1 MTTKASDNS
10 GNRVTI
16 QSSIE
21 DILGYELALHIFRML
36 KIEESAQEAS
46 INNIAELHELLSDRA
61 ENLSY
66 VQSQAEFQ
74 GLDKE
79 IQDESAIAYAKSLA
93 SFDIPPFAYTT
104 LEDLTSSFRSKRD
117 SYRSLLIDYLELL
130 KAAPFPI
137 LNITQSKLIE
147 LNQEQI
153 NPIYRA
159 SREYLKNNFKGRVE
173 ISFPRKLELEKEQD
187 VCLKIIG
194 YMEEADLPYLINKKD
209 REFYLPQLL
218 KKCAAKLI
226 ANENLCSIQ
235 PHNTVKGTVEE
246 KRGGSFSYEAEWSI
260 TALKE
265 APQTIKAHVSILSA
279 PSTADLNKLMESEGF
294 NCKSAMGPS
303 IHIDVSTPIFKKK
316 SFRYLISIGIALV
329 TLLATIYYG
338 AK

>member
-130 KAAPFPI
+130 KAASFPI

-159 SREYLKNNFKGRVE
+159 SRE
-173 ISFPRKLELEKEQD
+173 S
-187 VCLKIIG
+187 
-194 YMEEADLPYLINKKD
+194 
-209 REFYLPQLL
+209 
-218 KKCAAKLI
+218 
-226 ANENLCSIQ
+226 
-235 PHNTVKGTVEE
+235 
-246 KRGGSFSYEAEWSI
+246 
-260 TALKE
+260 
-265 APQTIKAHVSILSA
+265 
-279 PSTADLNKLMESEGF
+279 
-294 NCKSAMGPS
+294 
-303 IHIDVSTPIFKKK
+303 
-316 SFRYLISIGIALV
+316 
-329 TLLATIYYG
+329 
-338 AK
+338 

>member
-1 MTTKASDNS
+1 MTTKASGDS
-10 GNRVTI
+10 ANRISI

-36 KIEESAQEAS
+36 KIEESAQETS
-46 INNIAELHELLSDRA
+46 INNIAELSEVLSERS

-66 VQSQAEFQ
+66 VQSQAEIQ
-74 GLDKE
+74 ELEKE
-79 IQDESAIAYAKSLA
+79 MPEESAIAYSKSLA
-93 SFDIPPFAYTT
+93 SFAISPLAYTT
-104 LEDLTSSFRSKRD
+104 LEDLTSSFRSNRD
-117 SYRSLLIDYLELL
+117 SYRSFFMDVVEVFKGELFPVSNIRQL
-130 KAAPFPI
+130 K
-137 LNITQSKLIE
+137 LVGLD
-147 LNQEQI
+147 QEQI
-153 NPIYRA
+153 NPIYTA
-159 SREYLKNNFKGRVE
+159 SREYLKRNFKGRVE
-173 ISFPRKLELEKEQD
+173 ISFPKKLELEIEQD

-235 PHNTVKGTVEE
+235 PHSTVKGTVEE

-265 APQTIKAHVSILSA
+265 APQTIKAHISILSA

-303 IHIDVSTPIFKKK
+303 IHIDVSTPILKKK
-316 SFRYLISIGIALV
+316 NVRYLVTIGIALI
-329 TLLATIYYG
+329 TLIATIYYG
-338 AK
+338 AN

>member
-130 KAAPFPI
+130 GIRNFW
-137 LNITQSKLIE
+137 LIKC
-147 LNQEQI
+147 Q
-153 NPIYRA
+153 RC
-159 SREYLKNNFKGRVE
+159 
-173 ISFPRKLELEKEQD
+173 KE
-187 VCLKIIG
+187 
-194 YMEEADLPYLINKKD
+194 
-209 REFYLPQLL
+209 
-218 KKCAAKLI
+218 
-226 ANENLCSIQ
+226 ENLSQRI
-235 PHNTVKGTVEE
+235 
-246 KRGGSFSYEAEWSI
+246 I
-260 TALKE
+260 
-265 APQTIKAHVSILSA
+265 
-279 PSTADLNKLMESEGF
+279 
-294 NCKSAMGPS
+294 
-303 IHIDVSTPIFKKK
+303 
-316 SFRYLISIGIALV
+316 
-329 TLLATIYYG
+329 
-338 AK
+338 

>member
-130 KAAPFPI
+130 KAASFPI

-194 YMEEADLPYLINKKD
+194 YMEE
-209 REFYLPQLL
+209 R
-218 KKCAAKLI
+218 
-226 ANENLCSIQ
+226 
-235 PHNTVKGTVEE
+235 
-246 KRGGSFSYEAEWSI
+246 RFS
-260 TALKE
+260 
-265 APQTIKAHVSILSA
+265 
-279 PSTADLNKLMESEGF
+279 
-294 NCKSAMGPS
+294 
-303 IHIDVSTPIFKKK
+303 
-316 SFRYLISIGIALV
+316 R
-329 TLLATIYYG
+329 
-338 AK
+338 